1 MSYRVDAL
9 TDAET
14 IAAAV
19 LESFERLPAKCKPR
33 LASGSS
39 GVSEWV
45 PLAGVVAED
54 VRNDS
59 HKIKCIALAT
69 GMKCLPEAYLD
80 KAGGSVL
87 HDSHAEVLVLR
98 ELNRLLLEQC
108 LFLIEEQNQH
118 HSADD
123 LLVEKVPIVDD
134 RPEQIAPFQIRPTV
148 RLHMYCSECPC
159 GDASMELVMSRQ
171 ADATPWNSAP
181 LSATSEEPAQLL
193 GRGHFDQLG
202 VVRRKPSRP
211 DAPITS
217 SKSCTDKLSLRQ
229 YTSLLDGFCSL
240 FIKPQ
245 NAYIHQVIIPKLDY
259 VQRSIE
265 RAFGPSGR
273 MAQVT
278 SWPEQ
283 SGYAYR
289 PFRVSTTTK
298 RFPFSRHDESKP
310 ETARKPSNISC
321 IHFGRTTEVLINGA
335 IQGRKQG
342 DPRGASTV
350 SRRSMW
356 ILAKRVA
363 ELLGAPHILR
373 ILGQPTYGLVKA
385 HEQLHARREA
395 KARLIE
401 HILPGWSRNSADSSW
416 GLMDEAP
423 KATPS

>member
-1 MSYRVDAL
+1 MFYRDNVFA
-9 TDAET
+9 DAET

-19 LESFERLPAKCKPR
+19 LEAFDRLPAKYKPR
-33 LASGSS
+33 SVSGPS
-39 GVSEWV
+39 GISEWV

-54 VRNDS
+54 IRDDN

-69 GMKCLPEAYLD
+69 GMKCLPEATLD
-80 KAGGSVL
+80 RAGGKVL

-98 ELNRLLLEQC
+98 SLNRLLLEQC
-108 LFLIEEQNQH
+108 LSLVEGQEQH
-118 HSADD
+118 LSTDD
-123 LLVEKVPIVDD
+123 LLVEKVLPMDD
-134 RPEQIAPFQIRPTV
+134 PPEHIAPFRIRDTI

-171 ADATPWNSAP
+171 VDATPWSSAP
-181 LSATSEEPAQLL
+181 LPTTGEGAAQLL

-229 YTSLLDGFCSL
+229 YISILSGLCSL
-240 FIKPQ
+240 FIEPQ
-245 NAYIHQVIIPKLDY
+245 NAYVCHVIIPESDHT
-259 VQRSIE
+259 QRSIE

-273 MAQVT
+273 MAQVA
-278 SWPEQ
+278 SWPER

-289 PFRVSTTTK
+289 PFRVSTTT
-298 RFPFSRHDESKP
+298 RLFSFSRHNESKSG
-310 ETARKPSNISC
+310 TARKPSNISC
-321 IHFGRTTEVLINGA
+321 IHFGGTKEVLINGA

-342 DPRGASTV
+342 DPRGASKV

-356 ILAKRVA
+356 ILAKTVA
-363 ELLGAPHILR
+363 ERLRAPHIEI
-373 ILGQPTYGLVKA
+373 ILGQQTYGLVKA
-385 HEQLHARREA
+385 HEHLHARREA

-401 HILPGWSRNSADSSW
+401 HVLPVWSRNSADSSW
-416 GLMDEAP
+416 GLAAEGL
-423 KATPS
+423 KAT